1 MIICDLQTRIA
12 GICAHSF
19 ILRRQFPWVSRQVSG
34 GAEAAGLTAFPLRE
48 PPDPAHCRGLQVR
61 KVPRYLPTNL
71 PNLPSACL
79 CGICCTH
86 CARARAHRHG
96 HGRSCRCE
104 DLCYPTGGSIHR
116 FHEFSHETG
125 PTYIR
130 RATSKTANEH
140 PHLPAGV
147 RSRRAT
153 EAARPA
159 PVRVPKRAMER
170 IERDPRSMVDG

>member
-125 PTYIR
+125 PTYLHT
-130 RATSKTANEH
+130 TSNFQN
-140 PHLPAGV
+140 
-147 RSRRAT
+147 S
-153 EAARPA
+153 
-159 PVRVPKRAMER
+159 KRAPPPPCGR
-170 IERDPRSMVDG
+170 PFPSGHRGCPPGPCPRPETSDGEDRTGSQVHG